1 MIGENWQGSGG
12 MKALLRAVDRFCGRH
27 PRFGIPNLM
36 LYVVIANGIVWLFQ
50 MMDSTGTL
58 TAALVFS
65 PYHIL
70 RGEVWR
76 LFTFAMLPFGGG
88 FLVLI
93 TFYFYYFI
101 GRTIE
106 REWGS
111 GKFTLYFLSGLLLT
125 AVYGFVVYLIQ
136 SAGLEEAWK
145 EMVSLVIASQ
155 MGAYYIYLSMFFTF
169 ALLYPDMQVLLFFV
183 IPVKMKWLG
192 LLDLGFFLYEVVTTP
207 FPYDLL
213 PVVAVL
219 NCLVFCWDALSE
231 LARKIFY
238 RPSGEAV
245 QFRTEVRRMQQEER
259 SRNYTR
265 RCEVCGRTDA
275 DYPELEFRY
284 CSRCRGYHCYCIDH
298 INAHRHVTD

>member
-1 MIGENWQGSGG
+1 
-12 MKALLRAVDRFCGRH
+12 
-27 PRFGIPNLM
+27 
-36 LYVVIANGIVWLFQ
+36 
-50 MMDSTGTL
+50 MMDSSGAL

-219 NCLVFCWDALSE
+219 NCLIFCWDALSE
-231 LARKIFY
+231 LARKLFY